1 LFTGL
6 VQCLGSLQAL
16 GPDRFQITVETHL
29 DRILGDLALGDSI
42 ATDGI
47 CLTVEEILPQ
57 GFTATASLETLQ
69 KTTLGASQHRADVVN
84 LEPSLRVGSK
94 LGGHFVTGHIDGIG
108 ALVSSQITQ
117 RAWDM
122 VFGPTPDGQT
132 QWQEFI
138 APYILKKG
146 SVSVNGISLT
156 VADCDREGTWF
167 KVAVIPKTYQDTNLS
182 HLKPGQWVNIEG
194 DILGKYV
201 EKMLHHPSKAPA
213 IDIDFLANHGYTKY

>member
-1 LFTGL
+1 M
-6 VQCLGSLQAL
+6 VK
-16 GPDRFQITVETHL
+16 THV

-57 GFTATASLETLQ
+57 GFTATASPETLH
-69 KTTLGASQHRADVVN
+69 KTTLGAFYHRTSLVN

-94 LGGHFVTGHIDGIG
+94 LGGHFVTGHIDGMG

-117 RAWDM
+117 RAWEM
-122 VFGPTPDGQT
+122 VFGPTPDGET
-132 QWQEFI
+132 QWHEFI

-156 VADCDREGTWF
+156 VADCDRDGTWF
-167 KVAVIPKTYQDTNLS
+167 KVAVIPQTYQDTNLS
-182 HLKPGQWVNIEG
+182 QLKPGQWVNIEG

-201 EKMLHHPSKAPA
+201 EKMLRHPSKSPA
-213 IDIDFLANHGYTKY
+213 VDMDF